1 MQEAVC
7 GAVPNLDEVYYFALK
22 DLLTSNDHRC
32 MRLIKH
38 DHFMLTPDVV
48 ALQSWNTLGI
58 MCQVLF
64 LAGQYIWNGS
74 VGASSLRKKGWEK

>member
-7 GAVPNLDEVYYFALK
+7 GTVSNLDEVYSALK

-48 ALQSWNTLGI
+48 ALQSWNTRDHV
-58 MCQVLF
+58 QVLF
-64 LAGQYIWNGS
+64 LAGLYIWNGS
-74 VGASSLRKKGWEK
+74 VGASSLRKEGWEK